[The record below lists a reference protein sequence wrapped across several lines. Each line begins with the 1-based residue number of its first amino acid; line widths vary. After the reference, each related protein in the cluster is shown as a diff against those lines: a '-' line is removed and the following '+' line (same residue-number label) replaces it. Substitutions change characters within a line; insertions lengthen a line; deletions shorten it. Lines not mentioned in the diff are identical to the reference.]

1 MTGDGLMFHPVTI
14 FEEIDEETVKKAAV
28 KTKGGWTPSRLDV
41 DGWRKIL
48 TNINMFGNCI
58 IDLRKA
64 LADFIR
70 HFVFSKVEIKN
81 STD

>member
-14 FEEIDEETVKKAAV
+14 FEEIDEETVKKAGV

-48 TNINMFGNCI
+48 TSIC
-58 IDLRKA
+58 L
-64 LADFIR
+64 
-70 HFVFSKVEIKN
+70 VTV
-81 STD
+81 